1 MNVKRIRFWCNKV
14 LPLVYDDSLSYYE
27 VLCKVVAKINEIID
41 TDFGLSVAD
50 PIEWNITSQ
59 YPQNTI
65 VVDSD
70 GTAYI
75 SKQPVPTGVALDNEA
90 YWLVIFNY
98 GNAINDIRS
107 NIAPNEG
114 ESDTALAD
122 REKNTLVWVQGV
134 LYKTLRFINA
144 GDRYIVNTNIEAT
157 TVSDMLN
164 LKYDEIDES
173 ITFPNGRFDG
183 IGTIQAGDR
192 HVYNQMQR
200 AIIIEK

>member
-1 MNVKRIRFWCNKV
+1 MNVRRIRFWCNKV

-75 SKQPVPTGVALDNEA
+75 SKQPVPTGVSLDNEA

-114 ESDTALAD
+114 ESETALED
-122 REKNTLVWVQGV
+122 RNRNSLVWVKGI
-134 LYKTLRFINA
+134 LYKTTRDINA
-144 GDRYIVNTNIEAT
+144 GDRYIINTNITRTSVAEMLDFTYNET
-157 TVSDMLN
+157 T
-164 LKYDEIDES
+164 ET
-173 ITFPNGRFDG
+173 ITFPNGQYV
-183 IGTIQAGDR
+183 I
-192 HVYNQMQR
+192 
-200 AIIIEK
+200 